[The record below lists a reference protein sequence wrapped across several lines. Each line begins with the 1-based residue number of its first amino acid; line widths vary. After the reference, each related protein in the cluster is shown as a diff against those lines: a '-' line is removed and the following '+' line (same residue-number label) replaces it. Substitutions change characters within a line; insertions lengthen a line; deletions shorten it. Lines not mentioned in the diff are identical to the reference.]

1 MKKPLSCASRLL
13 WLLPLLALIGLLA
26 FRAADR
32 QRKEAAF
39 FPVEE
44 GRQYAARVPMEE
56 MDLNVFHN
64 LYGYTFLFPQ
74 SGSVLRFAT
83 ESPITYYRQEN
94 GGKVPAITIPAG
106 TEVEVGSGMLPFFFS
121 YPTYEKGWRWAQPV
135 VVPDAEWN
143 EVRGE
148 YFYVKTEEL
157 QALAVQWKCE
167 WEKANAGRPFTTS
180 LCGIRWPLDYDAGEI
195 LFELDVALYVNRIF
209 LSPDLPWP
217 FWETDCTLLLCA
229 AILLA
234 LLPLGQRALRR
245 LRPGWAPVCRRAA
258 ARALCLLWLLP
269 CLGLGGLLGSRAAE
283 RQRLRDAFSP
293 LSDESSYRGY
303 LDGVPM
309 EELDADAYRIFL
321 NWSGPAVS
329 WDTAGI
335 AGSSLT
341 YYEKEGGRLI
351 PALTIRPGKWLAALS
366 PGEFGYGFQSLPTQE
381 RGWRYAKPF
390 VPREEGDSGEP
401 EALPD
406 DLPWYYVRLEELT
419 EFRRRLLSRDGRPSC
434 FEEESL
440 LSVDDAFFQKGV
452 ALSPDL
458 LPPLWQA
465 DCTLLACA
473 AGALALIPLGRGAV
487 FLARRR
493 GKQP

>member
-1 MKKPLSCASRLL
+1 MKKPLSYASRLL

-157 QALAVQWKCE
+157 QALAVQWKRE
-167 WEKANAGRPFTTS
+167 WEKANAVRH
-180 LCGIRWPLDYDAGEI
+180 PL
-195 LFELDVALYVNRIF
+195 
-209 LSPDLPWP
+209 
-217 FWETDCTLLLCA
+217 
-229 AILLA
+229 
-234 LLPLGQRALRR
+234 
-245 LRPGWAPVCRRAA
+245 A
-258 ARALCLLWLLP
+258 ARL
-269 CLGLGGLLGSRAAE
+269 
-283 RQRLRDAFSP
+283 
-293 LSDESSYRGY
+293 
-303 LDGVPM
+303 
-309 EELDADAYRIFL
+309 
-321 NWSGPAVS
+321 
-329 WDTAGI
+329 
-335 AGSSLT
+335 
-341 YYEKEGGRLI
+341 
-351 PALTIRPGKWLAALS
+351 
-366 PGEFGYGFQSLPTQE
+366 
-381 RGWRYAKPF
+381 
-390 VPREEGDSGEP
+390 
-401 EALPD
+401 
-406 DLPWYYVRLEELT
+406 
-419 EFRRRLLSRDGRPSC
+419 
-434 FEEESL
+434 
-440 LSVDDAFFQKGV
+440 
-452 ALSPDL
+452 
-458 LPPLWQA
+458 
-465 DCTLLACA
+465 
-473 AGALALIPLGRGAV
+473 
-487 FLARRR
+487 
-493 GKQP
+493 